1 MTPLL
6 PRGPSLAPSHH
17 PAIESLADYAAG
29 QLRAGFDVVVA
40 THLRGC
46 AQCRGDVAQLEAVG
60 GGLLETIAPAPLSDH
75 ALAAMLARLDEPVP
89 MAAPVKSGPPAR
101 TLDQLLASARRR
113 WIAPGTWI
121 AMIDTPHDPD
131 DRVFLLGVGAGRAT
145 APHRHHGAEMTQV
158 LTGALTDDGVIYRA
172 GDLVERDQS
181 GVHHPQVAGDEACI
195 CLLAARGRLKATTLI
210 GRIAFALAGV

>member
-6 PRGPSLAPSHH
+6 PGGPSTAPKYH
-17 PAIESLADYAAG
+17 PAMESLAEYAAG

-46 AQCRGDVAQLEAVG
+46 AQCREDVAVLETIG
-60 GGLLETIAPAPLSDH
+60 GGLLETIAPAQLGGN
-75 ALAAMLARLDEPVP
+75 ALAAMLARLDEPI
-89 MAAPVKSGPPAR
+89 PVESGPPTR
-101 TLDQLLASARRR
+101 NLDQLLASARRR

-145 APHRHHGAEMTQV
+145 APHNHHGAEMTQV
-158 LTGALTDDGVIYRA
+158 LAGALTDDGVIYRA
-172 GDLVERDQS
+172 GDLVERED
-181 GVHHPQVAGDEACI
+181 GPVHHPQVAGDEACI
-195 CLLAARGRLKATTLI
+195 CLLATQGRLKPTTLI
-210 GRIAFALAGV
+210 GRVAFALAGV

>member
-6 PRGPSLAPSHH
+6 PRGATLAPRYH

-46 AQCRGDVAQLEAVG
+46 AQCRAEVAQLETIG
-60 GGLLETIAPAPLSDH
+60 GGLLETIAPAPLGDQ
-75 ALAAMLARLDEPVP
+75 ALAAMMARLDE
-89 MAAPVKSGPPAR
+89 AEPVKVGPPAR
-101 TLDQLLASARRR
+101 SLDLLLASARRR

-121 AMIDTPHDPD
+121 AMLDTPHDPD

-145 APHRHHGAEMTQV
+145 APHHHHGAEMTQV

-172 GDLVERDQS
+172 GDLVERDEE
-181 GVHHPQVAGDEACI
+181 GPVHYPQVAGDEACI
-195 CLLAARGRLKATTLI
+195 CLLATRGRTKAATLL